1 MTQHVYI
8 KSIVIFFFAFT
19 LMKEHELTNQ
29 NQQFSNLPVIKNE
42 IVIKK
47 HQEGCQPF
55 NSQNLIVIS
64 PL

>member
-1 MTQHVYI
+1 
-8 KSIVIFFFAFT
+8 
-19 LMKEHELTNQ
+19 MKEHELTNQ

-47 HQEGCQPF
+47 HQEGCQTF